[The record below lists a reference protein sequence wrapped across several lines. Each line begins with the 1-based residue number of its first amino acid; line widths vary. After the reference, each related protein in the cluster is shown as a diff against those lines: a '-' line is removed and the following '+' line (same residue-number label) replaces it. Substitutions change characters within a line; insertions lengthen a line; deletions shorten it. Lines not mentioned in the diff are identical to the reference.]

1 MDFKEKIAQLISN
14 IVDMNKSDIKELIEV
29 PQNCT
34 MGDYALPCFKL
45 AKELKKSPGLIAKD
59 ITEKIPDVEYF
70 EKVGAVNGYV
80 NFFVQK
86 EFFISGI
93 LSDIINKKEEYGKS
107 DLGKGKNIVI
117 DYSSPNVAKPFHAGH
132 LRSTVIGKALY
143 NIFNFIGYNSIGIN
157 HLGDWGTQFGKL
169 IMAYK
174 NWGDKE
180 TVERDDVK
188 ELSRIYVKY
197 HEESEKNPSLDDE
210 ARGWFVKMQ
219 NGDKEALDL
228 WKWFIDI
235 SMKEYNRI
243 YERLNIKFDY
253 FTGESF
259 YNDKMDAV
267 VDELKEKNLL
277 TKSEGAEIV
286 ELDNFNM
293 PPCLIIR
300 SDGGTLYPT
309 RDISAAFYRKKEY
322 DFDKCIYVT
331 AFDQNLHF
339 AQWFK
344 VIELMG
350 YDWSDRLIHVPF
362 GLVNL
367 PDGKMSTRS
376 GRVVLME
383 DILNSAVNKAINV
396 INEKNPEL
404 ENKEQVAEQVGIGAI
419 IFNDLYNSRIKN
431 VVLDLDKMLNFDG
444 ETGPYVQYTYARTC
458 SLLKK
463 GNVDENGILGESEYI
478 TDEASYRVIKLL
490 EEFPAKVIDA
500 ADKYEPYIVT
510 RHIVDICQA
519 FNKFY
524 HDNNILGSEEKIKK
538 ARLSLTFAVNCVINS
553 GLKILGI
560 DAPER
565 M

>member
-107 DLGKGKNIVI
+107 DLGKWKNIVI

>member
-538 ARLSLTFAVNCVINS
+538 SRLSLTFAVNCVINS

>member
-1 MDFKEKIAQLISN
+1 MDFKEKIAELVCG

-45 AKELKKSPGLIAKD
+45 ARELKKSPGLIAKD

-86 EFFISGI
+86 EVFISGI
-93 LSDIINKKEEYGKS
+93 LSDIINKKGEYGKS

-143 NIFNFIGYNSIGIN
+143 NIFNFIGYKSIGIN

-197 HEESEKNPSLDDE
+197 HEESEKNPALDDE
-210 ARGWFVKMQ
+210 ARSWFVKMQ
-219 NGDKEALDL
+219 NGDKETLDL

-243 YERLNIKFDY
+243 YKRLNIKFDY

-259 YNDKMDAV
+259 YNDKMGAV

-277 TKSEGAEIV
+277 TKSEGAEII
-286 ELDNFNM
+286 ELDKFNM
-293 PPCLIIR
+293 PPCLILR

-350 YDWSDRLIHVPF
+350 YDWSNKLIHVPF

-383 DILNSAVNKAINV
+383 DILNSAVDKAINV

-463 GNVDENGILGESEYI
+463 GNVDENGILGDSEYI

-560 DAPER
+560 NSPER